1 MPRTFRIAL
10 LSLVAVMLAACAG
23 GGVKINY
30 SVLPAPG
37 DIAGVQP
44 SVRVVHSSGDRHF
57 GDADGLV
64 IPMFRQ
70 AMATKGYPDGG
81 DQATLELVYEVRKEH
96 LSGMELTPIITPSG
110 AMYQKQEFID
120 MTKGAVAV
128 LVVDVATGKTIYT
141 ASTSG
146 EIKQKLS
153 NEKILA
159 LVNALMKQFPVA
171 APRR

>member
-1 MPRTFRIAL
+1 MLRTARLAL
-10 LSLVAVMLAACAG
+10 LSFAVVTLVACAG
-23 GGVKINY
+23 GGLKINY
-30 SVLPAPG
+30 TVLPAPG
-37 DIAGVQP
+37 EIGATP
-44 SVRVVHSSGDRHF
+44 SVRVVHSGGSRHF
-57 GDADGLV
+57 GDADALV
-64 IPMFRQ
+64 VPMFRQ
-70 AMATKGYPDGG
+70 VMASKGYPDGG
-81 DQATLELVYEVRKEH
+81 AQATLELVYEVRKEH

-110 AMYQKQEFID
+110 AMYQKQEFVD

-159 LVNALMKQFPVA
+159 LVNALMKQFPAVA
-171 APRR
+171 QKK